1 MKKTF
6 YSFLLFTYFFLALPL
21 LKGQVVLDS
30 TSLFQVKTT
39 DGNEYLGNIKSEDT
53 LTISLITAKLGTLI
67 IARSEIKEIRK
78 IESRQVVAGKVW
90 FTNPQSSRYFWAPN
104 GYGLGKGE
112 GYYQNVWVLWNQ
124 ASVGITNNFSIG
136 AGMIPLFLF
145 TSPWTPVWV
154 VPKISIPVVKDE
166 FNIGLGAF
174 VGSIL
179 GSEGSSFGI
188 LYGSGTIGNRD
199 NNFTFGLGYGYSGGE
214 MAERPIIN
222 LSMMTRVS
230 SKTYLLSENYYI
242 SAGGNG
248 MVLLSF
254 GARSFAKNLGID
266 YGLFAPITESFTIAI
281 PWLGMTVPFGKSP
294 TSVKSISKK

>member
-1 MKKTF
+1 MKKSF
-6 YSFLLFTYFFLALPL
+6 YSFLLITYFFLLLPL
-21 LKGQVVLDS
+21 AKGQVALDS
-30 TSLFQVKTT
+30 TALYQVKTI
-39 DGNEYLGNIKSEDT
+39 DGNEYLGNIKSEDS
-53 LTISLITAKLGTLI
+53 LTISLITAKLGTLM

-90 FTNPQSSRYFWAPN
+90 FANPQSSRYFWAPN

-124 ASVGITNNFSIG
+124 ASVGITDNFSIG

-145 TSPWTPVWV
+145 TIPYTPVWV

-179 GSEGSSFGI
+179 GENRSSFGI

-199 NNFTFGLGYGYSGGE
+199 NNFTFGLGYGYAGGR

-242 SAGGNG
+242 SAGDNG
-248 MVLLSF
+248 LVLLSF
-254 GARSFAKNLGID
+254 GARSFSKSLGID
-266 YGLFAPITESFTIAI
+266 YGLFAPISESFSIAI
-281 PWLGMTVPFGKSP
+281 PWLGMTVPFGKAPS
-294 TSVKSISKK
+294 SIKSTKNK